1 MSSSFHSGEQ
11 AVQAIVGVR
20 AEADRLSHLLGGVI
34 KPATQEFLQHQSWAI
49 ASTVDAS
56 GNVWASMLIGEP
68 GFVEPIADQSVQI
81 NAVPLAGDPLR
92 ETLQSG
98 RDLGLLVID
107 LATRRRLR
115 LNGIVE
121 IQPDG
126 RIHLHTKQVYFN
138 CPKHI
143 QLRHLDHQATSGEAT
158 SETIV
163 SESLSPYQ
171 QQWLAQVD
179 TFFLA
184 SSHSDGADASHRGGN
199 PGFVQVVS
207 ATKLLFPD
215 YAGNNMFNTFGNLFE
230 NPYAGML
237 FIDFER
243 GDTLQLTGK
252 AHILWE
258 SEHLMDFPGA
268 QRLVA
273 FEISQAI
280 ATTNAIPLRWHFAE
294 YSPYNP
300 I

>member
-20 AEADRLSHLLGGVI
+20 AEADRLSHLLGSVI
-34 KPATQEFLQHQSWAI
+34 KPAAQEFLQHQAWAI

-68 GFVEPIADQSVQI
+68 GFVQPIADQSVQI
-81 NAVPLAGDPLR
+81 NAVPLASDPLC
-92 ETLQSG
+92 ELQSG
-98 RDLGLLVID
+98 HDLGLLVID

-115 LNGIVE
+115 LNGIAA

-126 RIHLHTKQVYFN
+126 RIHLHTKQAYFN
-138 CPKHI
+138 CPKYI
-143 QLRHLDHQATSGEAT
+143 QLRHLDPQGAFEKALP
-158 SETIV
+158 EVIV
-163 SESLSPYQ
+163 SESLSPHQ
-171 QQWLAQVD
+171 QQWLTQVD

-184 SSHSDGADASHRGGN
+184 SSHSDGADVSHRGGN
-199 PGFVQVVS
+199 PGFVQLVS
-207 ATKLLFPD
+207 DTKLLFPD

-230 NPYAGML
+230 NPHAGLL
-237 FIDFER
+237 FIDFEG
-243 GDTLQLTGK
+243 GDTLQLTGN

-258 SEHLMDFPGA
+258 SEHLIDFPGA